1 MGRGGWAG
9 RIVSGARAAS
19 PEFFFE
25 KTFSERERRV
35 KYNTTWVLCF
45 VGRALQWNGKSKN
58 IYIVAISK
66 LFYYLCNIIKEFIYI
81 YAKQSWK

>member
-25 KTFSERERRV
+25 KTFSEWERRV
-35 KYNTTWVLCF
+35 KSGMRLDVLS
-45 VGRALQWNGKSKN
+45 VGHCSEMENQK
-58 IYIVAISK
+58 IYT
-66 LFYYLCNIIKEFIYI
+66 L
-81 YAKQSWK
+81 

>member
-19 PEFFFE
+19 PEFFFSK

-35 KYNTTWVLCF
+35 KYNTTQHGSYGLS
-45 VGRALQWNGKSKN
+45 VGHCSEMENQK
-58 IYIVAISK
+58 IYT
-66 LFYYLCNIIKEFIYI
+66 L
-81 YAKQSWK
+81 

>member
-25 KTFSERERRV
+25 KNIFGARTEGKIQHNMGLMVCRSGIAVKWKIKKYIHCSNIKTFLLS
-35 KYNTTWVLCF
+35 L
-45 VGRALQWNGKSKN
+45 
-58 IYIVAISK
+58 
-66 LFYYLCNIIKEFIYI
+66 
-81 YAKQSWK
+81 